1 MEMKGQE
8 KAEKKAFLAD
18 ISNTKIP
25 YTDLKPIIN
34 KFIFKKWQK
43 NVQT

>member
-1 MEMKGQE
+1 MKGQ
-8 KAEKKAFLAD
+8 KKLQKTLQAD

-34 KFIFKKWQK
+34 RFILKKW
-43 NVQT
+43 